1 MRANI
6 GVCLPTSISIFALV
20 TSAALSRSVKV
31 PNTPTYG
38 NTCTFAALNHPAVP
52 FYQWFHSHLAQIQL
66 ACRIRSS
73 CANGTSTPHWW
84 LCTMRR
90 RWIDHDGLLPFVRN
104 RSFSSGVFRGSSTAI
119 RLLWGG
125 RQSDGR
131 RREFSLTVWRC
142 SSSSAWLARWWT
154 SGRSAA
160 IVRSSAMSPATGP
173 DPRSALLP

>member
-131 RREFSLTVWRC
+131 RKGVLVDGLEVLVFIGLVGQMVDVRKECRNC
-142 SSSSAWLARWWT
+142 
-154 SGRSAA
+154 A
-160 IVRSSAMSPATGP
+160 IVSNVTCHWS
-173 DPRSALLP
+173 